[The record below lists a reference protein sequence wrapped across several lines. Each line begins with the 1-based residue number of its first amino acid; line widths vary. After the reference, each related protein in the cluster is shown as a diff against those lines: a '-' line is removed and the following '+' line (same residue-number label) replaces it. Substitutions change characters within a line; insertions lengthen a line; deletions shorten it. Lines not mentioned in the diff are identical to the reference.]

1 MNRVVDRFLEYIKH
15 DTESDTKTGLTP
27 STPGQIDFAKI
38 LAKELEE
45 LGLSDVNVDENGYL
59 MAFLPSNSKKD
70 IPTVGFIAHM
80 DTSPDLSGKNI
91 NPRIIEKY
99 SGDDIVLNKEDN
111 IILKTEDF
119 PEIKKYEGESLIVTN
134 GHTLLGA
141 DDKAGVAE
149 IITAIEYLIEH
160 PEIEHGKICIGFTPD
175 EEIGQ
180 GADNF
185 NVKKFGADFAYTID
199 GGELG
204 ELQYENFNAA
214 YAKITFKG
222 RNVHPGSA
230 KNKLINSMLLANEFI
245 NSLPKSDVPEKT
257 SGYEGFFHL
266 ISANGTVEE
275 TTLEYIIRDF
285 DKDKYDWRKNLVENI
300 VRELTKKYKLDIELE
315 LKDQYFNMSEKI
327 EPVSYIVDLARNA
340 MREVDVT
347 PKIVPIRGGTD
358 GARLSYMGLPTPNI
372 FTGGHNFHGRFE
384 YVPIKSMQK
393 AVDVIVNIAK
403 QVARS

>member
-1 MNRVVDRFLEYIKH
+1 MNKVVERFLEYVKH

-27 STPGQIDFAKI
+27 STPGQIEFANI
-38 LAKELEE
+38 LAKELEC
-45 LGLSDVNVDENGYL
+45 LGLSGVSVDENGYL
-59 MAFLPSNSKKD
+59 MGYIPSNSKKD
-70 IPTVGFIAHM
+70 IPKVGFIAHM

-99 SGDDIVLNKEDN
+99 MGDDIVLNKENN

-119 PEIKKYEGESLIVTN
+119 PEIKKYEGESLIVTDGN
-134 GHTLLGA
+134 TLLGA

-149 IITAIEYLIEH
+149 IITAIEYLINH
-160 PEIEHGKICIGFTPD
+160 PEIEHGKICIAFTSD

-185 NVKKFGADFAYTID
+185 DVKKFGADFAYTID
-199 GGELG
+199 GGEIG
-204 ELQYENFNAA
+204 ELQCENFNAA

-245 NSLPKSDVPEKT
+245 NSIPKNDVPEKT

-266 ISANGTVEE
+266 ISASGTVEE
-275 TTLEYIIRDF
+275 TSLEYIIRDF

-300 VRELTKKYKLDIELE
+300 VRELTRKYKMDINLV

-327 EPVSYIVDLARNA
+327 EPVRYIVDLAQNA
-340 MREVDVT
+340 MREVDVN

-384 YVPIKSMQK
+384 FIPVKSMQK
-393 AVDVIVNIAK
+393 AVDVIVNIVK
-403 QVARS
+403 QVSRS